1 MAQCRGNPPQAF
13 GGLFLF
19 SQTQVLQSQQDT
31 RLLSTPKDRDA
42 ILGPR
47 DKGVLFIGTVHT

>member
-1 MAQCRGNPPQAF
+1 MQRESSS
-13 GGLFLF
+13 GLWGSIFVF
-19 SQTQVLQSQQDT
+19 SDSQVLQSQQDT